1 MRSMSAKIVVVDDD
15 RATLALLERTL
26 IMRGFWVYSAKDG
39 EEGFELIN
47 KEQPDLVISDMLMP
61 KIHGVD
67 LCKMIR
73 SAPKLEKT
81 KIIMMTGVY
90 KGRFGLEE
98 AFNSGADYFVTKP
111 LDTDNLLKKIFE
123 LLKID
128 EEEFRKEFVKNSSD
142 DS

>member
-1 MRSMSAKIVVVDDD
+1 MSTKIVIVDDD
-15 RATLALLERTL
+15 RATLALLERNL

-47 KEQPDLVISDMLMP
+47 KEHPDLVISDMLMP

-67 LCKMIR
+67 LCKTIR
-73 SAPKLEKT
+73 ATPELKKT

-98 AFNSGADYFVTKP
+98 AFDSGADYFVTKP
-111 LDTDNLLKKIFE
+111 LNMDNLLKKIFE

-128 EEEFRKEFVKNSSD
+128 EEEFRKEFVKNSPD
-142 DS
+142 DDQS

>member
-1 MRSMSAKIVVVDDD
+1 MSIKIIVVDDD
-15 RATLALLERTL
+15 KTTLALLERNL
-26 IMRGFWVYSAKDG
+26 IMRGFWVYSARDG

-47 KEQPDLVISDMLMP
+47 REKPDLVISDMLMP

-67 LCKMIR
+67 LCKTIK
-73 SAPKLEKT
+73 ATPELKKT

-98 AFNSGADYFVTKP
+98 AFDSGADYFITKP
-111 LDTDNLLKKIFE
+111 IDMDNLIHKIFN

-128 EEEFRKEFVKNSSD
+128 EEEFRKEFVKNSPED
-142 DS
+142 EN

>member
-1 MRSMSAKIVVVDDD
+1 MSVKIVVVDDD

-26 IMRGFWVYSAKDG
+26 IMRGFWVYSANDG
-39 EEGFELIN
+39 EEGFDLIN

-61 KIHGVD
+61 KIHGVE
-67 LCKMIR
+67 LCKSIR
-73 SAPKLEKT
+73 ANPELAKT

-98 AFNSGADYFVTKP
+98 AFDSGADYFITKP
-111 LDTDNLLKKIFE
+111 LEMEHLIKKIFE

-128 EEEFRKEFVKNSSD
+128 EEEFHKEFVKNSSEEEN
-142 DS
+142 

>member
-1 MRSMSAKIVVVDDD
+1 MSIKIIVVDDD
-15 RATLALLERTL
+15 KTTLALLERNL
-26 IMRGFWVYSAKDG
+26 IMRGFWVYSARDG

-47 KEQPDLVISDMLMP
+47 REKPDLVISDMLMP

-67 LCKMIR
+67 LCKTIK
-73 SAPKLEKT
+73 ATPELKKT

-98 AFNSGADYFVTKP
+98 AFDSGADYFITKP
-111 LDTDNLLKKIFE
+111 IDMDNLIHKIFN

-128 EEEFRKEFVKNSSD
+128 EEEFRKEFVKNSPED
-142 DS
+142 EY

>member
-1 MRSMSAKIVVVDDD
+1 MSVKIVIVDDD

-39 EEGFELIN
+39 EEGFDLIN
-47 KEQPDLVISDMLMP
+47 KERPDLVISDMLMP

-73 SAPKLEKT
+73 STRGLEKT
-81 KIIMMTGVY
+81 KVIMMTGVY

-98 AFNSGADYFVTKP
+98 AFDSGADYFVTKP
-111 LDTDNLLKKIFE
+111 LNMDNLLKKIFE

-128 EEEFRKEFVKNSSD
+128 EEEFRKEFVKNSTED
-142 DS
+142 